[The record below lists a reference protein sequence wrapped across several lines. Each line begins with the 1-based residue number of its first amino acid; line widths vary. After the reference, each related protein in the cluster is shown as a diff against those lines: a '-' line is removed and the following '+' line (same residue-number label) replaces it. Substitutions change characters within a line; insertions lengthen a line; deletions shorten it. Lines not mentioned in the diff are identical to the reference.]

1 MSLIYGITEYSRKR
15 KAMRKK
21 QLIIITITTLLFMSF
36 ISVVAFA
43 NIKADSAPDF
53 VLKSTSGKNVRLSEL
68 KGRIVMLNFWA
79 TWCGPCAEEIPHL
92 NELHESLDPYDF
104 ELLGINL
111 DEDQSKAIHLANKLE
126 VNFPVLFDTEKDVSK
141 SFDIK
146 AMPTTIIIDRAG
158 KIRHV
163 NRGFKKGYIEKYHR
177 QIQALRK
184 EG

>member
-1 MSLIYGITEYSRKR
+1 MKEIMDKKRIQIIGISVL
-15 KAMRKK
+15 
-21 QLIIITITTLLFMSF
+21 LIISF
-36 ISVVAFA
+36 VGAASFA
-43 NIKADSAPDF
+43 KIKADSAPDF
-53 VLKSTSGKNVRLSEL
+53 TLKSASGKNVRLSEL

-111 DEDQSKAIHLANKLE
+111 DEDQSKAMHLAKKLKM
-126 VNFPVLFDTEKDVSK
+126 NFPVLFDIEKDVSR

-163 NRGFKKGYIEKYHR
+163 NLGFKKGYIEKYHR

-184 EG
+184 E

>member
-21 QLIIITITTLLFMSF
+21 QLIIIAVTTLFVMSF
-36 ISVVAFA
+36 VSVVAFA
-43 NIKADSAPDF
+43 KIKVDNAPDF
-53 VLKSTSGKNVRLSEL
+53 VLKSASGKNVRLSEL

-92 NELHESLDPYDF
+92 NELHKSLDPYDF

-111 DEDQSKAIHLANKLE
+111 DEDQSKAMHLAKKLD
-126 VNFPVLFDTEKDVSK
+126 VNFPVLFDTEKDVSR

-163 NRGFKKGYIEKYHR
+163 NRGFKKGYIERYHR

-184 EG
+184 E

>member
-1 MSLIYGITEYSRKR
+1 MKLIKQVQIFGFISLI
-15 KAMRKK
+15 
-21 QLIIITITTLLFMSF
+21 LISF
-36 ISVVAFA
+36 IGVVSYAK
-43 NIKADSAPDF
+43 IKADSAPDF
-53 VLKSTSGKNVRLSEL
+53 TLKSATGENVRLSEL

-92 NELHESLDPYDF
+92 NELHQSMDPYDF

-111 DEDQSKAIHLANKLE
+111 DEDHSKAVHLAKKLN
-126 VNFPVLFDTEKDVSK
+126 VNFPVLFDVDKDVSR

-146 AMPTTIIIDRAG
+146 AMPTTIIIDRSG

-163 NRGFKKGYIEKYHR
+163 NKGFKKGYIEKYHR

-184 EG
+184 E

>member
-1 MSLIYGITEYSRKR
+1 MSLIYGLTEYSRKR
-15 KAMRKK
+15 NAMRKK
-21 QLIIITITTLLFMSF
+21 KLTIIAIITLLIMSF
-36 ISVVAFA
+36 VSVVAFA
-43 NIKADSAPDF
+43 KIKADNAPDF
-53 VLKSTSGKNVRLSEL
+53 VLKSASGKNVRLSEL

-111 DEDQSKAIHLANKLE
+111 DEDQSKAVYLASKLK

-141 SFDIK
+141 SFAIK

-158 KIRHV
+158 KIRYV

>member
-1 MSLIYGITEYSRKR
+1 MSLIYGLTEYSRNR
-15 KAMRKK
+15 KAMKRK
-21 QLIIITITTLLFMSF
+21 QLIIVAITTLLALSV
-36 ISVVAFA
+36 ISVVAIA
-43 NIKADSAPDF
+43 KIKADSAPDF
-53 VLKSTSGKNVRLSEL
+53 VLKSASGKNVRLSEL
-68 KGRIVMLNFWA
+68 KGRVVMLNFWA

-111 DEDQSKAIHLANKLE
+111 DEDQSKAVHLANKLD
-126 VNFPVLFDTEKDVSK
+126 VNFPVLFDEDKSVSK

-163 NRGFKKGYIEKYHR
+163 NLGFKKGYIERYHR
-177 QIQALRK
+177 QVQALRK
-184 EG
+184 E

>member
-1 MSLIYGITEYSRKR
+1 MSVIYGIDEYSKTRKG
-15 KAMRKK
+15 MNRKK
-21 QLIIITITTLLFMSF
+21 FNTLSIVVLLMISLV
-36 ISVVAFA
+36 SVVAFA
-43 NIKADSAPDF
+43 KIKADSAPDF
-53 VLKSTSGKNVRLSEL
+53 VLKSASGDNVRLSEL
-68 KGRIVMLNFWA
+68 KGRVVMLNFWA

-126 VNFPVLFDTEKDVSK
+126 VNFPVLFDSEKDVSR

-163 NRGFKKGYIEKYHR
+163 NHGFKKGYIDRYY
-177 QIQALRK
+177 QQVQALRK
-184 EG
+184 E

>member
-1 MSLIYGITEYSRKR
+1 MKEIMDKNQIK
-15 KAMRKK
+15 
-21 QLIIITITTLLFMSF
+21 IIGLTAILLFSF
-36 ISVVAFA
+36 VGAVTFA
-43 NIKADSAPDF
+43 KIKADRAPDF
-53 VLKSTSGKNVRLSEL
+53 TLKSASGKNVRLSEL

-92 NELHESLDPYDF
+92 NELHESMDPYDF

-111 DEDQSKAIHLANKLE
+111 DEDHSKAMYLAKKLN
-126 VNFPVLFDTEKDVSK
+126 VNFPVLFDVDKDVSR

-146 AMPTTIIIDRAG
+146 AMPTTIIIDRSG

-163 NRGFKKGYIEKYHR
+163 NRGFKKNYIEKYHR

-184 EG
+184 E

>member
-1 MSLIYGITEYSRKR
+1 MNKKHILVIGISLMLALCVASVI
-15 KAMRKK
+15 
-21 QLIIITITTLLFMSF
+21 SF
-36 ISVVAFA
+36 AKV
-43 NIKADSAPDF
+43 KADAAPDF
-53 VLKSTSGKNVRLSEL
+53 TLKSSLGKNIRLSEL

-111 DEDQSKAIHLANKLE
+111 DEDQSKAIHLAKKLD
-126 VNFPVLFDTEKDVSK
+126 VNFPVLFDEDKSVSK

-163 NRGFKKGYIEKYHR
+163 NKGYKTGYIERYHR
-177 QIQALRK
+177 QVQALRK
-184 EG
+184 E

>member
-15 KAMRKK
+15 KAMNKK
-21 QLIIITITTLLFMSF
+21 RLFIIAFIAVFTMSLV
-36 ISVVAFA
+36 SVVAYA
-43 NIKADSAPDF
+43 KIKADNAPDF
-53 VLKSTSGKNVRLSEL
+53 VLKSANGKNVRLSEL

-79 TWCGPCAEEIPHL
+79 TWCGPCAKEIPHL
-92 NELHESLDPYDF
+92 NELHESFDPYDF

-111 DEDQSKAIHLANKLE
+111 DEDQSKAIHLANKLD
-126 VNFPVLFDTEKDVSK
+126 VNFPVLFDSAKEVSK

-163 NRGFKKGYIEKYHR
+163 NRGFKKGYIERYHR
-177 QIQALRK
+177 QVQALRK
-184 EG
+184 E

>member
-1 MSLIYGITEYSRKR
+1 MSKKYILVTGI
-15 KAMRKK
+15 
-21 QLIIITITTLLFMSF
+21 LTLLLIVSAA
-36 ISVVAFA
+36 SVVSIAK
-43 NIKADSAPDF
+43 IKVDTAPDF
-53 VLKSTSGKNVRLSEL
+53 TLKSASGKNIRLSEL

-79 TWCGPCAEEIPHL
+79 TWCGPCTEEIPHL

-104 ELLGINL
+104 ELLGINI
-111 DEDQSKAIHLANKLE
+111 DEDQSKAMYLAKKLK
-126 VNFPVLFDTEKDVSK
+126 VNFPVLFDEDKNVSR

-163 NRGFKKGYIEKYHR
+163 NKGYKKGYIERYHR

-184 EG
+184 E

>member
-1 MSLIYGITEYSRKR
+1 MSLLYGLSEYSRKR
-15 KAMRKK
+15 KAMRRKR
-21 QLIIITITTLLFMSF
+21 LIIFVTIALLALSF
-36 ISVVAFA
+36 VSVVAIA
-43 NIKADSAPDF
+43 KIKADSAPDF
-53 VLKSTSGKNVRLSEL
+53 VLKSATGNNVRLSEL
-68 KGRIVMLNFWA
+68 KGRVVMLNFWA

-111 DEDQSKAIHLANKLE
+111 DEDQSKAKHLANKLK
-126 VNFPVLFDTEKDVSK
+126 VNFPVLFDKDKDVSK

-163 NRGFKKGYIEKYHR
+163 NRGFKKGYIERYHR

-184 EG
+184 E

>member
-1 MSLIYGITEYSRKR
+1 MNRNKFNLIGF
-15 KAMRKK
+15 
-21 QLIIITITTLLFMSF
+21 TILLV
-36 ISVVAFA
+36 ICIVSVAAFA
-43 NIKADSAPDF
+43 KIKADSAPDF
-53 VLKSTSGKNVRLSEL
+53 VLKSADGNNVRLSEL

-79 TWCGPCAEEIPHL
+79 TWCGPCTEEIPHL
-92 NELHESLDPYDF
+92 NELHEALDPYDF

-111 DEDQSKAIHLANKLE
+111 DDDQSKAIHLANKLN
-126 VNFPVLFDTEKDVSK
+126 VSFPVLFDTDKNVSK

-177 QIQALRK
+177 QVQALRK
-184 EG
+184 E

>member
-1 MSLIYGITEYSRKR
+1 MSKKKLI
-15 KAMRKK
+15 
-21 QLIIITITTLLFMSF
+21 LLCATVLLS
-36 ISVVAFA
+36 ISLVSIVAFA
-43 NIKADSAPDF
+43 KIKADVAPDF

-68 KGRIVMLNFWA
+68 KGRVVMLNFWA

-92 NELHESLDPYDF
+92 NKLHESLDPYDF

-111 DEDQSKAIHLANKLE
+111 DENQSKAMHLAKKLN
-126 VNFPVLFDTEKDVSK
+126 VNFPVLFDTEKDVSR

-163 NRGFKKGYIEKYHR
+163 NHGFKKGYIERYHR

-184 EG
+184 E

>member
-1 MSLIYGITEYSRKR
+1 MS
-15 KAMRKK
+15 KK
-21 QLIIITITTLLFMSF
+21 KLGVIIIVTILACSLA
-36 ISVVAFA
+36 SVVAFA
-43 NIKADSAPDF
+43 KIKADSAPDF
-53 VLKSTSGKNVRLSEL
+53 VLKSASGKNVRLSEL

-111 DEDQSKAIHLANKLE
+111 DEDQSKAMHLAKKLD
-126 VNFPVLFDTEKDVSK
+126 VNFPVLFDADKDVSK

-163 NRGFKKGYIEKYHR
+163 NRGFKKGYIERYHR
-177 QIQALRK
+177 QVQALRK
-184 EG
+184 E